1 VQFMEQR
8 SPRVRWLVIF
18 LLAVVWV
25 GAVLGRLTYLQ
36 LLRHHEYQARAQRQQ
51 LRIRETTPRRGSIFD
66 RNGRELA
73 VSVLED
79 YCFADR
85 AEVSDPAMV
94 SRLLSQVLGV
104 PPQSIQEKLAD
115 PHPFPKIARKL
126 TPEVAE
132 RIEALNLRGIYVQ
145 KEPVRVYPG
154 RTLASHVLGYVDP
167 DERGLGG
174 IEYAL
179 DKQIRGKPGHVLV
192 TKDARRRGVDRNE
205 SAALPGMSVTLTI
218 DENIQYIA
226 EKELAAAMEK
236 THAKSGS
243 VVVEDPSTGEILA
256 MANWPTFDAND
267 ASSVPDD
274 ARMNRAIAAAY
285 EPGSTFKVITMASAI
300 ENGVTRPE
308 DSFDCQM
315 GSINVF
321 GRIIHD
327 WHPFGV
333 LTVAQILAH
342 SSDVGS
348 IKVALKDGPARLYQT
363 ARDFGIG
370 EPTEVDLP
378 GENRGLFRPL
388 QNWSANSI
396 GSIAIGQEVSVTPLR
411 IATVVG
417 AIANGGTLY
426 RPHVIKKTGGKLP
439 VSVQEVKYSSNS
451 SNDSRSGSPS
461 SGSPSNDSYEVRRA
475 LSASTAA
482 TIREMMEG
490 VVLEGTG
497 KPARL
502 AGFTDGGK
510 SGTAQKIDPAT
521 GRYSPNQYVAS
532 FVGFAP
538 VNEPA
543 VAIAVVLDSPIGA
556 HHGGDV
562 GGPVFKAVAEQVL
575 DYLNVPEDVPVAP
588 EGIAK
593 GRVVKAELRRA
604 QGHSASGGVTGDGGK
619 GVEPQAAEANKNADG
634 IASGDVAKGDAS
646 GAGSGTLTVPSFQGK
661 SVREVTE
668 DCTRLGLELALVG
681 NGVAISQSPEA
692 GSTVKAGAR
701 VTVQFGRAAA
711 VVPVSTKLRGVAQ

>member
-1 VQFMEQR
+1 MEQR
-8 SPRVRWLVIF
+8 SPRVRWLVIL
-18 LLAVVWV
+18 LLAVVWI

-94 SRLLSQVLGV
+94 ARLLSQVLGV

-115 PHPFPKIARKL
+115 PHLFPKIARKL

-236 THAKSGS
+236 TRAKSGS
-243 VVVEDPSTGEILA
+243 VVVEDPSSGEILA

-300 ENGVTRPE
+300 ENGVARPE

-333 LTVAQILAH
+333 LTVAQILAN

-388 QNWSANSI
+388 QKWSANSI

-411 IATVVG
+411 ITAVAS

-426 RPHVIKKTGGKLP
+426 RPHVIKETGGSRP
-439 VSVQEVKYSSNS
+439 AGVQQVNYSPNS
-451 SNDSRSGSPS
+451 SNGSPGGSPS
-461 SGSPSNDSYEVRRA
+461 SVTASTDSSYEVRRA

-482 TIREMMEG
+482 TIRQMMEG
-490 VVLEGTG
+490 VVLQGTG

-502 AGFTDGGK
+502 AGFTDAGK

-538 VNEPA
+538 VNDPA
-543 VAIAVVLDSPIGA
+543 VAIAVILDSPIGA

-562 GGPVFKAVAEQVL
+562 GGPIFKAVAEQVL
-575 DYLNVPEDVPVAP
+575 AYLNVPEDVPVAP
-588 EGIAK
+588 QAPAK
-593 GRVVKAELRRA
+593 GRVVKVEMRKEKGQSTSGPVADD
-604 QGHSASGGVTGDGGK
+604 ASNGVK
-619 GVEPQAAEANKNADG
+619 AQAA
-634 IASGDVAKGDAS
+634 
-646 GAGSGTLTVPSFQGK
+646 GTLTVPSFQGK

-668 DCTRLGLELALVG
+668 DCTRLGLELALEG
-681 NGVAISQSPEA
+681 NGVAISQSPDA
-692 GSTVKAGAR
+692 GSTVTAGTR
-701 VTVQFGRAAA
+701 VTVRFGRAAA
-711 VVPVSTKLRGVAQ
+711 VVPVSTSLRSAAQ